1 MKTDL
6 SLSRYAPAGFPVRQE
21 IRIFFTSLGI
31 SVFYSFGFLIRYLK
45 ARAGLFDTTF
55 TGQKV
60 LLPGVKMPP
69 MTSLIHDAFA
79 GFILIGILALCGIIY
94 HYLFHK
100 QGSKSIYLMRR
111 LPNSMELHKR
121 CFTLPLLGMVI
132 SILTVLLLF
141 LLYYGI
147 YYIFTPGACLPEVS
161 FSFIRSVIV

>member
-1 MKTDL
+1 MKTDSL
-6 SLSRYAPAGFPVRQE
+6 LSRYAPAGFPVKQE
-21 IRIFFTSLGI
+21 IRIFLIALGI
-31 SVFYSFGFLIRYLK
+31 STLYSFGFLIRYMK
-45 ARAGLFDTTF
+45 ARAELFEMTF

-69 MTSLIHDAFA
+69 MTSLIQGAFA
-79 GFILIGILALCGIIY
+79 GFLLMGILAVAGIIY

-121 CFTLPLLGMVI
+121 CLTLPLLGMVI
-132 SILTVLLLF
+132 SLLTALLLF

-147 YYIFTPGACLPEVS
+147 YQIFTPGVCLPKVS
-161 FSFIRSVIV
+161 LSFLRSVIL